1 MRHLL
6 TIILCCLFVAANAN
20 KPATPLLWESHP
32 SYTTVLPEFAGENV
46 IGLLLDER
54 LEYYHNDEG
63 NFLGQRSIH
72 KKFRINNEQSIN
84 DFNKISVSM
93 ADVLETVDIKA
104 RVIKPDGKI
113 VEFDKNNI
121 KEIKDEE
128 SGDAYK
134 IFAIDGIE
142 VGDDVEFYVVTNV
155 TADNFGRFF
164 LQYSYPV
171 QKVNFEL
178 ITPETILYDF
188 KGYNGC
194 NEVSHTVM
202 DDKRNVYSF
211 SEENIKGIKDEKFSY
226 DTPRRQRLEYRLD
239 YNLNKSR
246 AQVLSWDEAAQR
258 LYDIMYLDP
267 DPKVMKKWFDD
278 IKLTATDNIGKVKQI
293 EDYLKSNVY
302 IQEFHSS
309 EFDDISFVYDKK
321 MTSGRGMTG
330 LMVKLFAQLGIDHE
344 IVITS
349 PRDKVKFDPDFQSW
363 NYLDKF
369 LIYIPETDQYI
380 DPAAQGFRLGCF
392 NGMLADEYGLAVE
405 RVNIGSFQSAIGKI
419 KHIDAPGPEAN
430 YNNMYIQV
438 DVDPDEALAKVDTYV
453 GFKGLSGGFV
463 SQFYKVIDEDQ
474 KKNMLKNMMVISVP
488 ENDILSVEKGEAQ
501 ANQDKIA
508 DAEMIVHSKVA
519 STSFV
524 EQAGN
529 KLLLHLGNTIGPQ
542 AEMYFEED
550 RDQQAENEFNRTYYR
565 EIVFN
570 VPDGYR
576 IKNPEAAIMSV
587 VEKDGDKPVFV
598 FNSSYSYEGQQYKV
612 VIDEYY
618 SEITVPEERF
628 EGFKNVVNAA
638 ADFNKVVLVL
648 EPM

>member
-1 MRHLL
+1 MRHLFS
-6 TIILCCLFVAANAN
+6 IILCWFFFAANAET
-20 KPATPLLWESHP
+20 PATPLLWESHP

-46 IGLLLDER
+46 IGLLLTER
-54 LEYYHNDEG
+54 LEYYHNEEG

-142 VGDDVEFYVVTNV
+142 VGDDVEFYVVNNV

-171 QKVNFEL
+171 QQANFEL

-194 NEVSHTVM
+194 NAVTHKVM
-202 DDKRNVYSF
+202 DDKRNIYSF
-211 SEENIKGIKDEKFSY
+211 SEENIKAIKNEKFNY

-246 AQVLSWDEAAQR
+246 AQILSWDEAAQR
-258 LYDIMYLDP
+258 IYDIMYLDP
-267 DPKVMKKWFDD
+267 DQKVLKKWLDD
-278 IKLTATDNIGKVKQI
+278 INLTATDNIGKVKQI

-302 IQEFHSS
+302 LQEFHSP
-309 EFDDISFVYDKK
+309 EFDDISFVYDNKI
-321 MTSGRGMTG
+321 TSGRGMTG
-330 LMVKLFAQLGIDHE
+330 LMVKLFSQLGINHQ

-363 NYLDKF
+363 NYLDKY
-369 LIYIPETDQYI
+369 LIYIPKTNQYI

-405 RVNIGSFQSAIGKI
+405 LVNIGSFQSAIGKI

-430 YNNMYIQV
+430 YNNMYISL

-463 SQFYKVIDEDQ
+463 NQFYKVIDEDQ

-488 ENDILSVEKGEAQ
+488 ENDIVSLEKGEAQ
-501 ANQDKIA
+501 ANQAKIA

-529 KLLLHLGNTIGPQ
+529 KLLLHLGNTIGSQ

-612 VIDEYY
+612 IIDEYY
-618 SEITVPEERF
+618 SEITVPQEHF